1 MQGPASAVEPGSPW
15 FPEALPFGIG
25 NEDWPV
31 DGAALEATRAQ
42 PDPAP
47 GPAQPNSPP
56 DWLGT
61 VLWMALT
68 GLDAWL
74 AFTELLKA
82 LAPVL
87 VRRDRLLIRPFAG
100 ARSQPLGRLRLR
112 QPLGS

>member
-1 MQGPASAVEPGSPW
+1 M
-15 FPEALPFGIG
+15 
-25 NEDWPV
+25 
-31 DGAALEATRAQ
+31 DGAALDATLAQ

-47 GPAQPNSPP
+47 GPAQSDSPP

-61 VLWMALT
+61 LLWIALT
-68 GLDAWL
+68 GLDGWL
-74 AFTELLKA
+74 AFTELLKP